1 MYYNPSSKSKL
12 DLSSYDFPK
21 YATNYLNY
29 LRVERNLAPGTIVTY
44 ANTLQTFLR
53 WYVWVQS
60 GTPMEKFSEMH
71 IEGVSLEDL
80 DSLSRNDIYDFLAFC
95 SNELENSA
103 TSRSNKLSALKSFY
117 TYLREIEP
125 SHTIHSNP
133 VLEIAPPKKEKPI
146 PKFLTIEDAQQLLNV
161 AKSHG
166 NDRDYC
172 ILLWFLSCGMR
183 LTELTMVDLRDLRKN
198 GDHMDVLIKGKGR
211 KERMVPLNKP
221 CIDALE
227 RYMIDRSAQHPDE
240 AEQAVFL
247 SRNGTRLSRRQV
259 ERIVEKYLQISGLH
273 RKGYNAHLLRHTF
286 ASTAFELGGN
296 VVDIGAQLGHE
307 SIATTQR
314 YVHLVRQNRE
324 LSTAI
329 GDALAGSET
338 KTKKCDAS

>member
-1 MYYNPSSKSKL
+1 MYYNPSSSSKL
-12 DLSSYDFPK
+12 DLNSYEFPK
-21 YATNYLNY
+21 YAVGYLNY

-53 WYVWVQS
+53 WYVWLQT
-60 GTPMEKFSEMH
+60 GDPLEKFSEMD
-71 IEGVSLEDL
+71 IQNVTLEDL
-80 DSLSRNDIYDFLAFC
+80 DALGRNDIYDFLAFC
-95 SNELENSA
+95 ANDLENSA

-125 SHTIHSNP
+125 SHKIHSNP
-133 VLEIAPPKKEKPI
+133 AIEIAPPKKEKPI
-146 PKFLTIEDAQQLLNV
+146 PKYLTIEDAQQLLNV

-183 LTELTMVDLRDLRKN
+183 LTELTMVDLQDIRKN
-198 GDHMDVLIKGKGR
+198 GEQMDVLIKGKGR

-314 YVHLVRQNRE
+314 YVHLIRQNRE
-324 LSTAI
+324 ISTAI
-329 GDALAGSET
+329 GDALAGPGT
-338 KTKKCDAS
+338 KA

>member
-44 ANTLQTFLR
+44 ANSIQTFLR
-53 WYVWVQS
+53 WYVLLQS
-60 GTPMEKFSEMH
+60 GKPTEELNSAVISDIP
-71 IEGVSLEDL
+71 LEDL
-80 DSLSRNDIYDFLAFC
+80 AILTRNDIYDFLAFC
-95 SNELENSA
+95 ANELDNSA
-103 TSRSNKLSALKSFY
+103 SARSNKLSALKSFY

-161 AKSHG
+161 AKSRS

-183 LTELTMVDLRDLRKN
+183 LTELTMVDLQDIRKN
-198 GDHMDVLIKGKGR
+198 GEQMDVLIKGKGR

-227 RYMIDRSAQHPDE
+227 RYLIDRSSLHPDD

-259 ERIVEKYLQISGLH
+259 ERVVEKYLQLSGLH

-296 VVDIGAQLGHE
+296 VMDIGAQLGHE

-324 LSTAI
+324 LSTSI
-329 GDALAGSET
+329 GDALAGSEP
-338 KTKKCDAS
+338 KT

>member
-1 MYYNPSSKSKL
+1 MYYNPSSSKL
-12 DLSSYDFPK
+12 DLNSYEFPK
-21 YATNYLNY
+21 YAVGYLNY

-53 WYVWVQS
+53 WYVWLQT
-60 GTPMEKFSEMH
+60 GDPLEKFSEMD
-71 IEGVSLEDL
+71 IQNVTLEDL
-80 DSLSRNDIYDFLAFC
+80 DALGRNDIYDFLAFC
-95 SNELENSA
+95 ASDLENSA

-125 SHTIHSNP
+125 SHKIHSNP
-133 VLEIAPPKKEKPI
+133 AIEIAPPKKEKPI
-146 PKFLTIEDAQQLLNV
+146 PKYLTIEDAQQLLNV

-183 LTELTMVDLRDLRKN
+183 LTELTMVDLQDIRKN
-198 GDHMDVLIKGKGR
+198 GEQMDVLIKGKGR

-240 AEQAVFL
+240 AEQPVFL

-314 YVHLVRQNRE
+314 YVHLIRQNRGI
-324 LSTAI
+324 STAI
-329 GDALAGSET
+329 GDALAGPGT
-338 KTKKCDAS
+338 KA

>member
-1 MYYNPSSKSKL
+1 MYYNPSSSKL
-12 DLSSYDFPK
+12 DLNSYEFPK
-21 YATNYLNY
+21 YAVGYLNY

-53 WYVWVQS
+53 WYVWLQT
-60 GTPMEKFSEMH
+60 GDPLEKFSEMD
-71 IEGVSLEDL
+71 IQNVTLEDL
-80 DSLSRNDIYDFLAFC
+80 GALGRNDIYDFLAFC
-95 SNELENSA
+95 ANDLENSA

-125 SHTIHSNP
+125 SHKIHSNP
-133 VLEIAPPKKEKPI
+133 AIEIAPPKKEKPI
-146 PKFLTIEDAQQLLNV
+146 PKYLTIEDAQQLLNV

-183 LTELTMVDLRDLRKN
+183 LTELTMVDLQDIRKN
-198 GDHMDVLIKGKGR
+198 GEQMDVLIKGKGR

-314 YVHLVRQNRE
+314 YVHLIRQNRGI
-324 LSTAI
+324 STAI
-329 GDALAGSET
+329 GDALAGPGT
-338 KTKKCDAS
+338 KA

>member
-1 MYYNPSSKSKL
+1 MYYNPTTKSKL

-21 YATNYLNY
+21 YAIDYLNY
-29 LRVERNLAPGTIVTY
+29 LRVEKNLAPGTIVTY
-44 ANTLQTFLR
+44 ANSIQAFLR
-53 WYVWVQS
+53 WYVLLQS
-60 GTPMEKFSEMH
+60 GKSTSEMH
-71 IEGVSLEDL
+71 EAVISDIPLEDL
-80 DSLSRNDIYDFLAFC
+80 AILTRNDIYDFLAFC
-95 SNELENSA
+95 ANELDNSA
-103 TSRSNKLSALKSFY
+103 SARSNKLSALKSFY

-161 AKSHG
+161 AKSRS

-183 LTELTMVDLRDLRKN
+183 LTELTMVDLQDIRKN
-198 GDHMDVLIKGKGR
+198 GEQMDVLIKGKGR

-227 RYMIDRSAQHPDE
+227 RYLIDRSSLHPDD

-259 ERIVEKYLQISGLH
+259 ERVVEKYLQLSGLH

-296 VVDIGAQLGHE
+296 VMDIGAQLGHE

>member
-1 MYYNPSSKSKL
+1 MYYNPSSSKL
-12 DLSSYDFPK
+12 DLNSYEFPK
-21 YATNYLNY
+21 YAVGYLNY

-53 WYVWVQS
+53 WYVWLQT
-60 GTPMEKFSEMH
+60 GDPLEKFSEMD
-71 IEGVSLEDL
+71 IQNVTLEDL
-80 DSLSRNDIYDFLAFC
+80 DALGRNDIYDFLAFC
-95 SNELENSA
+95 ANDLENSA

-125 SHTIHSNP
+125 SHKIHSNP
-133 VLEIAPPKKEKPI
+133 AIEIAPPKKEKPI
-146 PKFLTIEDAQQLLNV
+146 PKYLTIEDAQQLLNV

-183 LTELTMVDLRDLRKN
+183 LTELTMVDLQDIRKN
-198 GDHMDVLIKGKGR
+198 GEQMDVLIKGKGR

-259 ERIVEKYLQISGLH
+259 ERIVVKYLQISGLH

-314 YVHLVRQNRE
+314 YVHLIRQNRGI
-324 LSTAI
+324 STAI
-329 GDALAGSET
+329 GDALAGPGT
-338 KTKKCDAS
+338 KA

>member
-1 MYYNPSSKSKL
+1 MYYNPSSSKL
-12 DLSSYDFPK
+12 DLNSYEFPK
-21 YATNYLNY
+21 YAVGYLNY

-53 WYVWVQS
+53 WYVWLQT
-60 GTPMEKFSEMH
+60 GDPLEKFSEMD
-71 IEGVSLEDL
+71 IQNVTLEDL
-80 DSLSRNDIYDFLAFC
+80 DALGRNDIYDFLAFC
-95 SNELENSA
+95 ANDLENSA

-125 SHTIHSNP
+125 SHKIHSNP
-133 VLEIAPPKKEKPI
+133 AIEIAPPKKEKPI
-146 PKFLTIEDAQQLLNV
+146 PKYLTIEDAQQLLNV

-183 LTELTMVDLRDLRKN
+183 LTELTMVDLQDIRKN
-198 GDHMDVLIKGKGR
+198 GEQMDVLIKGKGR

-314 YVHLVRQNRE
+314 YVHLIRQNRGI
-324 LSTAI
+324 STAI
-329 GDALAGSET
+329 GDALAGPGT
-338 KTKKCDAS
+338 KA

>member
-1 MYYNPSSKSKL
+1 MYYNPSSSSKL
-12 DLSSYDFPK
+12 DLNSYEFPK
-21 YATNYLNY
+21 YAVGYLNY

-53 WYVWVQS
+53 WYVWLQT
-60 GTPMEKFSEMH
+60 GDPLEKFSEMD
-71 IEGVSLEDL
+71 IQNVTLEDL
-80 DSLSRNDIYDFLAFC
+80 DALGRNDIYDFLAFC
-95 SNELENSA
+95 ANDLENSA

-125 SHTIHSNP
+125 SHKIHSNP
-133 VLEIAPPKKEKPI
+133 AIEIAPPKKEKPI
-146 PKFLTIEDAQQLLNV
+146 PKYLTIEDAQQLLNV

-183 LTELTMVDLRDLRKN
+183 LTELTMVDLQDIRKN
-198 GDHMDVLIKGKGR
+198 GEQMDVLIKGKGR

-314 YVHLVRQNRE
+314 YVHLIRQNRGI
-324 LSTAI
+324 STAI
-329 GDALAGSET
+329 GDALAGPGT
-338 KTKKCDAS
+338 KA

>member
-1 MYYNPSSKSKL
+1 MYYNPSSSSKL
-12 DLSSYDFPK
+12 DLNSYEFPK
-21 YATNYLNY
+21 YAVGYLNY

-53 WYVWVQS
+53 WYVWLQT
-60 GTPMEKFSEMH
+60 GDPLEKFSEMD
-71 IEGVSLEDL
+71 IQNVILEDL
-80 DSLSRNDIYDFLAFC
+80 DALGRNDIYDFLAFC
-95 SNELENSA
+95 ANELDNSA
-103 TSRSNKLSALKSFY
+103 SARSNKLSALKSFY

-125 SHTIHSNP
+125 SHKIHSNP
-133 VLEIAPPKKEKPI
+133 AIEIAPPKKEKPI
-146 PKFLTIEDAQQLLNV
+146 PKYLTIEDAQQLLNV

-183 LTELTMVDLRDLRKN
+183 LTELTMVDLQDIRKN
-198 GDHMDVLIKGKGR
+198 GEQMDVLIKGKGR

-314 YVHLVRQNRE
+314 YVHLIRQNRGI
-324 LSTAI
+324 STAI
-329 GDALAGSET
+329 GDALAGPGT
-338 KTKKCDAS
+338 KA

>member
-1 MYYNPSSKSKL
+1 MYYNPSSSSKL
-12 DLSSYDFPK
+12 DLNSYEFPK
-21 YATNYLNY
+21 YAVGYLNY

-53 WYVWVQS
+53 WYVWLQT
-60 GTPMEKFSEMH
+60 GDPLEKFSEMD
-71 IEGVSLEDL
+71 IQNVTLEDL
-80 DSLSRNDIYDFLAFC
+80 DALGRNDIYDFLAFC
-95 SNELENSA
+95 ANDLENSA
-103 TSRSNKLSALKSFY
+103 PSRSNKLSALKSFY

-125 SHTIHSNP
+125 SHKIHSNP
-133 VLEIAPPKKEKPI
+133 AIEIAPPKKEKPI
-146 PKFLTIEDAQQLLNV
+146 PKYLTIEDAQQLLNV

-183 LTELTMVDLRDLRKN
+183 LTELTMVDLQDIRKN
-198 GDHMDVLIKGKGR
+198 GEQMDVLIKGKGR

-314 YVHLVRQNRE
+314 YVHLIRQNRGI
-324 LSTAI
+324 STAI
-329 GDALAGSET
+329 GDALAGPGT
-338 KTKKCDAS
+338 KA